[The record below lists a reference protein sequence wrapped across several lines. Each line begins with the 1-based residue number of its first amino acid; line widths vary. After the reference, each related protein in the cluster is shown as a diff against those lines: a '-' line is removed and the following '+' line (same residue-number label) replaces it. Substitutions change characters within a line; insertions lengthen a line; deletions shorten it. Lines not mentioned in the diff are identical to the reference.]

1 MDANLFDF
9 LKQTYDYEDWAGRN
23 KLAESL
29 FIWEYA
35 LVEDELPGWQ
45 IHHAQSLPP
54 PPASLLPET
63 ARMHGAPA
71 AGWLRAIQSI
81 WSPPGGGDSL
91 LNIDIYECASRRSGH
106 ELLTRL
112 LGEFQSP
119 AGSLQE
125 QTAIGD
131 VAFADP
137 RDAVMLFARANLV
150 ILLRNAG
157 RDLVPASELAA
168 RFDQEF
174 TSKPEA
180 ADEPA
185 APEIR
190 RFQTLEKEIQVGR
203 DASLELEALARTEQ
217 PVWYKLFASSGEI
230 RAEQERLIYE
240 PAESGTQEI
249 TIYAIGADRHA
260 ARETLQLNV
269 S

>member
-9 LKQTYDYEDWAGRN
+9 LKQKYDYDAWAGRN
-23 KLAESL
+23 KLDESL
-29 FIWEYA
+29 FIWEYT
-35 LVEDELPGWQ
+35 LGEDELAGWQ

-81 WSPPGGGDSL
+81 WSPPGSDDSL

-125 QTAIGD
+125 QAAIGD
-131 VAFADP
+131 VAFADQLN
-137 RDAVMLFARANLV
+137 AVMLFARANLV
-150 ILLRNAG
+150 ILIRNAG
-157 RDLVPASELAA
+157 RDLVPASDLAA
-168 RFDQEF
+168 RFDQELI
-174 TSKPEA
+174 SKPEA
-180 ADEPA
+180 TDEQA

-190 RFQTLEKEIQVGR
+190 KFQTMEKEIQVGKE
-203 DASLELEALARTEQ
+203 AGLELEALARTAQ
-217 PVWYKLFASSGEI
+217 PIWYKLFASSGEF
-230 RAEQERLIYE
+230 RAEHERLIYE
-240 PAESGTQEI
+240 PAETGSQEI
-249 TIYAIGADRHA
+249 TIYAIGTDRRA